1 MKPRFSVLMLCLLAA
16 AVFSPASQSNA
27 QRAPRGQVHALQA
40 TSDKGGEHPAKTEIS
55 GPATV
60 TCINAASEIPNGP
73 QPSCY
78 VTGPGF
84 TGILNKG
91 KTASLTGAGTV
102 TLKCSGQGFM
112 RCDARVDIP
121 PPSK

>member
-16 AVFSPASQSNA
+16 AVFSLASQSNT
-27 QRAPRGQVHALQA
+27 QRTPRGQVHALQA
-40 TSDKGGEHPAKTEIS
+40 TSDSDGSRTRNFRLCGMLA
-55 GPATV
+55 AL
-60 TCINAASEIPNGP
+60 AASEITNGP

-91 KTASLTGAGTV
+91 KTANLTGAGTV
-102 TLKCSGQGFM
+102 TLKCSGQGYM

>member
-1 MKPRFSVLMLCLLAA
+1 MRPLSSILMLCLLVFL
-16 AVFSPASQSNA
+16 AVSSGSNA
-27 QRAPRGQVHALQA
+27 QRAQRGKVHALQA
-40 TSDKGGEHPAKTEIS
+40 TSDKGGEHPASTEIS

-60 TCINAASEIPNGP
+60 TCLNGVSEIPNT
-73 QPSCY
+73 QVSCF

-84 TGILNKG
+84 TGVLNKG
-91 KTASLTGAGTV
+91 KAANVTGAGTV
-102 TLKCSGQGFM
+102 TLKCRGEGFM